1 MNASDSVQNSLPLV
15 AAALTEQTGIEIEI
29 GGSAAFTS
37 GKVVH
42 LPALP
47 LDADETLVSVA
58 RGYLDHELAHCI
70 YTSFETVAEVQGELV
85 RWLTNLFEDIRVER
99 RMAERYVGCG
109 ENFRALSL
117 HAFAK
122 RQRGEEAP
130 EVLPLNFCLL
140 YLRAWLEPRL
150 DRRLKLTA
158 KKLESTSP
166 GLAAKLRPVL
176 DAAKTDC
183 ASTEKAVEYA
193 ERVAHILKGYRP
205 APNTNPKEEQHL
217 NEQAPDDGEPQTEQD
232 ANEKGTGADTAS
244 APFSALFEQ
253 GAEKG
258 FPRNLGE
265 LLAQELTKQELTKK
279 AAKTGGNV
287 IQVAKEVD
295 ADFAPMDTDRLMEA
309 QAVATALRTRL
320 VGKLQTD
327 TLEGMHA
334 AESGRLAPRRLW
346 RSAVNDSRV
355 FQKRQPKIMEST
367 AVHILLDVSGS
378 TNKIIDKEVQSAFAI
393 VKALQDV
400 RGISCGASAFP
411 VAYLDSYFEGT
422 PGISWLV
429 RHGQRVGDA
438 FPDVRFYGMTP
449 LAEALWWVT
458 AQMHRLRQRRK
469 LLVIFTDGFPDSA
482 ESAAKALEDARS
494 CGIEVYGIGYQHP
507 NIKNLIADASS
518 IDDIDQLPEA
528 LEALLSAK
536 LRQGEKNA

>member
-1 MNASDSVQNSLPLV
+1 MKASDSVKNSLPLV

-29 GGSAAFTS
+29 GGSSAYTS

-47 LDADETLVSVA
+47 LDADETLVGVA

-70 YTSFETVAEVQGELV
+70 YTSFETVAQIQGELV

-99 RMAERYVGCG
+99 CMAERYMGCG

-117 HAFAK
+117 HAFSK

-140 YLRAWLEPRL
+140 YLRAWLEPGL
-150 DRRLKLTA
+150 ERRLRLTQ
-158 KKLESTSP
+158 KKLESTAP
-166 GLAAKLRPVL
+166 RLVAQLAPILNES
-176 DAAKTDC
+176 KTDC
-183 ASTEKAVEYA
+183 DSTEKAVEYA

-217 NEQAPDDGEPQTEQD
+217 NEQTPDDGERQTTPD
-232 ANEKGTGADTAS
+232 TNEKGTGADTAS

-265 LLAQELTKQELTKK
+265 LLAQELAKK

-295 ADFAPMDTDRLMEA
+295 ADFAPMDTNRLMEA
-309 QAVATALRTRL
+309 QAVASALRTRL
-320 VGKLQTD
+320 VGRLQTD
-327 TLEGMHA
+327 TLEGIRS

-355 FQKRQPKIMEST
+355 FQKRQPKVMEST

-378 TNKIIDKEVQSAFAI
+378 TNKIIDKEVQSAFAL
-393 VKALQDV
+393 VKALQNV
-400 RGISCGASAFP
+400 RGISCGVSAFP

-429 RHGQRVGDA
+429 RHGQRVGDT

-449 LAEALWWVT
+449 LAEALWWMT
-458 AQMHRLRQRRK
+458 AQMRRLRQKRK

-482 ESAAKALEDARS
+482 ESAARALEDTRS

-507 NIKNLIADASS
+507 NIRSLIADASS

>member
-1 MNASDSVQNSLPLV
+1 MNASDAVKNSLPLV

-29 GGSAAFTS
+29 GGSAAYTS
-37 GKVVH
+37 SKVVH

-47 LDADETLVSVA
+47 LDADETLVGVA

-70 YTSFETVAEVQGELV
+70 YTSFEVVAQTKGELV
-85 RWLTNLFEDIRVER
+85 RWFTNLFEDIRVER

-117 HAFAK
+117 HAFSK
-122 RQRGEEAP
+122 KQRGDDAP

-140 YLRAWLEPRL
+140 YLRAWLEPGL
-150 DRRLKLTA
+150 ERRLKLTE
-158 KKLESTSP
+158 KKLSASAP

-176 DAAKTDC
+176 DESKTDC
-183 ASTEKAVEYA
+183 DSTEKAVEYA
-193 ERVAHILKGYRP
+193 ERVAHILKGYGP
-205 APNTNPKEEQHL
+205 AQNTNPKEEQHL
-217 NEQAPDDGEPQTEQD
+217 NEQAPDDGESQTEPD
-232 ANEKGTGADTAS
+232 TNEKGTGADTAS
-244 APFSALFEQ
+244 VPFSALFEQ

-258 FPRNLGE
+258 FPKNLGE
-265 LLAQELTKQELTKK
+265 LLAQELAKK

-327 TLEGMHA
+327 TLEGVRS

-355 FQKRQPKIMEST
+355 FQKRQPKVMEST

-378 TNKIIDKEVQSAFAI
+378 TNKIIDKEVQSAFAL

-400 RGISCGASAFP
+400 RGISCGVSAFP

-429 RHGQRVGDA
+429 RHGQRVGDS

-458 AQMHRLRQRRK
+458 AQMRRLRQKRK
-469 LLVIFTDGFPDSA
+469 LLVIFTDGFPDYA

-536 LRQGEKNA
+536 LKQGEKNA